1 MNDET
6 RAHPFRDSHQDR
18 EASHHTPDTEQ
29 TRAPAYRLAFD
40 DEDFL
45 CRDELRPVRLQLELL
60 KPEMLMA
67 EYGIESTVVLFG
79 GARIPEPSKKAA
91 ARTETLGELSK
102 YYDEAREFARLMTLR
117 AKKNGH
123 RENVIVTGGGPG
135 VMEAGNR
142 GALDAG
148 GVSIG
153 LNIVLPHE
161 QAPNKYVT
169 PDLCFNFHYFAIR
182 KMHFLMRAKA
192 VAVFPGG
199 FGTLDELFESLT
211 LIQTG
216 RMKRVPILL
225 FGESFWRGIVNWE
238 TLAQAGTISDDDL
251 ELFRFVETAQEAIE
265 HIDNWQGAGEK
276 REKIPGR

>member
-1 MNDET
+1 MNDQT
-6 RAHPFRDSHQDR
+6 RAHPFRRSKQDR

-40 DEDFL
+40 DAEFL
-45 CRDELRPVRLQLELL
+45 CRDELRPVRLQLELM
-60 KPEMLMA
+60 KPEMLME
-67 EYGIESTVVLFG
+67 EYGIESTIVLFG
-79 GARIPEPSKKAA
+79 GARIPEPAKKDS
-91 ARTETLGELSK
+91 ARTETLADLSK
-102 YYDEAREFARLMTLR
+102 YYEEAREFSRLMTLR
-117 AKKNGH
+117 SKNGGH

-142 GALDAG
+142 GAQDAH

-216 RMKRVPILL
+216 RMKPVPILL
-225 FGESFWRGIVNWE
+225 FGEKFWRGIINWNV
-238 TLAQAGTISDDDL
+238 LADAGTISDKDL
-251 ELFRFVETAQEAIE
+251 DLFHFVETANDAIE
-265 HIDNWQGAGEK
+265 IIDAWSHKDE
-276 REKIPGR
+276 EPDESV